1 MTFDTVVGYL
11 HEYGYIIVFL
21 ALFCGIVGIPAPE
34 ESFLVLIGLLC
45 IHHEFSLTNAMLS
58 AVLGTFIGMM
68 VAYGIGYF
76 SGDLIVKKVGRFVG
90 LTEERWLHARR
101 KYKQNFK
108 RSIIFGF
115 YLPGIRQM
123 NPYFAGATKVPTVLY
138 ILCSLI
144 GSVLW
149 AIPYILVG
157 YILGQWFDIPLSYV
171 SLFGFFLLFLFI
183 LSLVL
188 KNWKSKQVK

>member
-11 HEYGYIIVFL
+11 YEYGYIIVFL

-45 IHHEFSLTNAMLS
+45 IHHEFSLMNAMLS
-58 AVLGTFIGMM
+58 AILGTFVGMM

-76 SGDLIVKKVGRFVG
+76 SGDLIVRKVGRFVG
-90 LTEERWLHARR
+90 VTEERWLHAQR
-101 KYKQNFK
+101 KYKQSYK

-115 YLPGIRQM
+115 YLPGVRQI
-123 NPYFAGATKVPTVLY
+123 NPYFAGATKVPTVIY
-138 ILCSLI
+138 VFCSFI

-157 YILGQWFDIPLSYV
+157 NILGQWFDIPLSYV

-183 LSLVL
+183 LSVVL
-188 KNWKSKQVK
+188 KTRKSKQVK